1 MKKLSNHINTRL
13 DGFLYVLKH
22 DKLSEQFHIK
32 LRFKIWN
39 EIRNLIYSQI
49 KQDIL

>member
-1 MKKLSNHINTRL
+1 MKSVSEYINTRL
-13 DGFLYVLKH
+13 DSHMYGKVH